1 MTRSI
6 AARRTLR
13 RSLAAAALAPLL
25 VAGLAACGGDDSGSQ
40 AKDSTSAAAVLTG
53 LQKGDEVDPGDFVDT
68 ISNGV
73 KASTTAHMTMKVGLG
88 SMGEMSGEGDLDYTA
103 DPPELAMTLDLPMP
117 GDTKTE
123 VRYIDGVFYMS
134 LGELS
139 GGKFWK
145 LDPSDSDSPLGD
157 MGSMLDQIDPMG
169 ALQKVEPAIDTVTY
183 VGDEDVDGQS
193 LAHYEMTVD
202 PAEYAK
208 AMDLPAEVKSQL
220 PDDLTY
226 DIWLDDEHRL
236 SKMHMDLPVAGAESS
251 IDVTATDWGKDVTI
265 EAPPADEVTE
275 MPDLGSMMP
284 GGTGATA

>member
-25 VAGLAACGGDDSGSQ
+25 VAGLAACGDDDSGSQ
-40 AKDSTSAAAVLTG
+40 AEDSTPAAAVLTG

-68 ISNGV
+68 VSDGV
-73 KASTTAHMTMKVGLG
+73 EASTTAHMTMKVGLG

-103 DPPELAMTLDLPMP
+103 DPPELAMTMNLPMAA
-117 GDTKTE
+117 GTKTE
-123 VRYIDGVFYMS
+123 MRFVDGILYMS
-134 LGELS
+134 MGDLS

-145 LDPSDSDSPLGD
+145 LDPSDSDGPLGD
-157 MGSMLDQIDPMG
+157 MGGMLDQVDPLG
-169 ALQKVEPAIDTVTY
+169 SLQKVEPAIDTVTY

-193 LAHYEMTVD
+193 LDHYELTVD
-202 PAEYAK
+202 PAKLAK
-208 AMDLPAEVKSQL
+208 TMDLPAEAKAQL
-220 PDDLTY
+220 PDELTY
-226 DIWLDDEHRL
+226 DIWLDDEDRL

-251 IDVTATDWGKDVTI
+251 IDVTASDWGKDVTI
-265 EAPPADEVTE
+265 EAPPSDEIAE

-284 GGTGATA
+284 GGTVAG